1 LPTTAREAGTIVWV
15 PYPHVER
22 QQITRRPA
30 LVVSR
35 APLGPD
41 GPLIWTLMITSAAR
55 PRWPGDVVI
64 PDHEAAGLPIP
75 SIIRTAKITTVAAAS
90 AERAG
95 RVTDVVCGKVCR
107 RFREIFFISR

>member
-1 LPTTAREAGTIVWV
+1 
-15 PYPHVER
+15 
-22 QQITRRPA
+22 
-30 LVVSR
+30 
-35 APLGPD
+35 
-41 GPLIWTLMITSAAR
+41 
-55 PRWPGDVVI
+55 VVI

>member
-1 LPTTAREAGTIVWV
+1 V
-15 PYPHVER
+15 PFPHVER
-22 QQITRRPA
+22 QRITRRPA
-30 LVVSR
+30 LVVSH

-41 GPLIWTLMITSAAR
+41 GLLIWTLMITNAAR

-95 RVTDVVCGKVCR
+95 RVDDAVWQQVWALLRQTIDPPKQAKGAPPL
-107 RFREIFFISR
+107 